1 MPHTVSISHCRCP
14 DYTYYTKADISGL
27 RGDVTYILILDK
39 GGDFIFF
46 PLQEFLDQVIAAC
59 SNHISFNTSVFSPPV
74 KIEDPPVY
82 GKLGL
87 SFTDYMGPGVIT
99 RYNKVAVKGQCNTSV
114 VGRAYNIIYL
124 TLKTFRV
131 YNIIFITTLIIIVRS
146 CSITFGISIGLTA
159 VVLLVERN
167 EGLLD
172 RSWVAGVN
180 VTELLISQVIT
191 QFLIIIVQIILMI
204 SIIIWAFKVK
214 AYVTSLCLST
224 CIHGIPLRFVVFFF
238 IIDS

>member
-1 MPHTVSISHCRCP
+1 MIS
-14 DYTYYTKADISGL
+14 
-27 RGDVTYILILDK
+27 
-39 GGDFIFF
+39 
-46 PLQEFLDQVIAAC
+46 
-59 SNHISFNTSVFSPPV
+59 
-74 KIEDPPVY
+74 
-82 GKLGL
+82 
-87 SFTDYMGPGVIT
+87 
-99 RYNKVAVKGQCNTSV
+99 
-114 VGRAYNIIYL
+114 
-124 TLKTFRV
+124 
-131 YNIIFITTLIIIVRS
+131 VRS

-214 AYVTSLCLST
+214 AYVTSL
-224 CIHGIPLRFVVFFF
+224 
-238 IIDS
+238 